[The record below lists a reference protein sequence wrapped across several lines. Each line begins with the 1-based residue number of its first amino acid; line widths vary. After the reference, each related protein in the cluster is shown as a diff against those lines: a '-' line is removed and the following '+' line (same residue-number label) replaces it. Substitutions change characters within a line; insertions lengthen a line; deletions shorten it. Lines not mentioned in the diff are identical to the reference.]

1 MYYYSQTIYRF
12 TQLDAYPLPKIDDQV
27 NEIANFKIFRTLDLK
42 SAYHQILLLSEDK
55 IYTAF
60 EANGKLYQFTR
71 IPFVSTNAVAAFQRK
86 MDKFIAQNSLK
97 NTWYI
102 QTILVLLVT
111 PKRNVMIICQNS

>member
-71 IPFVSTNAVAAFQRK
+71 IPFVSTNAAAAFQRK

-97 NTWYI
+97 DTWYI
-102 QTILVLLVT
+102 
-111 PKRNVMIICQNS
+111 

>member
-1 MYYYSQTIYRF
+1 MRTIKRDHVLLF
-12 TQLDAYPLPKIDDQV
+12 TNHLSFHSIRCISVTKIDDQV

-102 QTILVLLVT
+102 
-111 PKRNVMIICQNS
+111 

>member
-60 EANGKLYQFTR
+60 EANGKLYQSTR

-102 QTILVLLVT
+102 
-111 PKRNVMIICQNS
+111 